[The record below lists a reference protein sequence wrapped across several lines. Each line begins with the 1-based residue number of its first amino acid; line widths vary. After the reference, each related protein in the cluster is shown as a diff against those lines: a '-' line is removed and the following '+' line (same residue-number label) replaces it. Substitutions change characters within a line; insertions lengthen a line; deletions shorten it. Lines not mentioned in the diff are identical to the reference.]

1 MPELVVF
8 DTQAGKQR
16 DEVIELVL
24 EALNI
29 VFHALQFSEKPLS
42 GQWLS
47 VEIEGFVE
55 IYCQI
60 AFTGGADNPIVV
72 MGKTIYLSMVPA
84 LDTRN
89 PVVSSALLRLLAD
102 NVPALIAYYS
112 DDDQRCEFANAAYAQ
127 AYGRDQTSIIGK
139 TLVEIIGETAFGAIE
154 PYIAQVMQGQSA
166 SYERPL
172 VFPNGAP
179 GVIEVTLVPHFDG
192 GGKTR
197 GAFVLINDITKY
209 RASEQALRDSE
220 ERLRKFSDA
229 TSEGIVFIDKGIIV
243 DSNEAAARM
252 IRLPVDKL
260 IGRSN
265 LDFIAPE
272 SIEAVVNNIRAG
284 FERAYEATLVRADGT
299 RFAAELVG
307 KDIVS
312 SGKTMRMTAIR
323 DISDRKQAEA
333 RIQFLAHHDI
343 LTHLPNRALLMDR
356 LQVLLTSARR
366 QSSLVGILFI
376 DLDNFKTIND
386 SLGHFAGDEL
396 LKRVAG
402 RLQGCLRGADMV
414 GRLGGDEFVVVVT
427 DLATA
432 EDIAPVA
439 EKIAEAISEPF
450 SLEEQILSIS
460 GSIGISVF
468 PKDGETPDT
477 LIRNA
482 DAAMYLAKDRGRSN
496 FQFFMPSLNK
506 SAFQA
511 LAMESGI
518 RKAIKQVEFLLHYQP
533 EVMAKTGVVSTVEAL
548 IRWMHPELGLL
559 GPDQF
564 ISVAEH
570 RGLIMPIGRWVI
582 NEAIRQARAWA
593 DDGITVPIA
602 VNLSAVQFKQKDLVE
617 DIAARLR
624 EHGVSGEM
632 LELELTESLFMEDV
646 NATSRTL
653 HQLKD
658 LGISLA
664 VDDFGTG
671 YSSLSYLKRYPIDKI
686 KIDRSFIRDVP
697 VDPDDVA
704 ITLAIISLATSLGLK
719 VVAEGVETRT
729 QLAFLED
736 NHCDYIQG
744 FLVSQPL
751 DPQTM
756 LQWLNRH
763 RLQP

>member
-1 MPELVVF
+1 M
-8 DTQAGKQR
+8 A
-16 DEVIELVL
+16 
-24 EALNI
+24 
-29 VFHALQFSEKPLS
+29 
-42 GQWLS
+42 
-47 VEIEGFVE
+47 
-55 IYCQI
+55 
-60 AFTGGADNPIVV
+60 
-72 MGKTIYLSMVPA
+72 PA

-89 PVVSSALLRLLAD
+89 PVVTADLLRLLAD
-102 NVPALIAYYS
+102 NVSALIAYYS
-112 DDDQRCEFANAAYAQ
+112 ADGMRCQFANAAYART
-127 AYGRDQTSIIGK
+127 YSLDTTSIIGK
-139 TLVEIIGETAFGAIE
+139 TLAEIIGEDAAVTIE
-154 PYIAQVMQGQSA
+154 PFIAQVLQGKSA

-172 VFPNGAP
+172 VFPNGTR
-179 GVIEVTLVPHFDG
+179 GIIEVSLIPHFG
-192 GGKTR
+192 AGTR
-197 GAFVLINDITKY
+197 PEGAFVLINNITKH
-209 RASEQALRDSE
+209 RAAEQAIRDSE

-229 TSEGIVFIDKGIIV
+229 TSEGIVFIENGVIV
-243 DSNEAAARM
+243 DSNEATARM
-252 IRLPVDKL
+252 FRIASSEL
-260 IGRSN
+260 IGRSSI
-265 LDFIAPE
+265 DFVAPE
-272 SIEAVVNNIRAG
+272 SVESVVNNIRAG
-284 FERAYEATLVRADGT
+284 FERPYEVTLMRADGS
-299 RFAAELVG
+299 RFAADVVG

-312 SGKTMRMTAIR
+312 NGKTLRMTTMR

-356 LQVLLTSARR
+356 LQVLLASARR
-366 QSSLVGILFI
+366 QNSLVGVLFI
-376 DLDNFKTIND
+376 DLDNFKTVND
-386 SLGHFAGDEL
+386 SLGHYAGDEL

-402 RLQGCLRGADMV
+402 RLQSCLRGADMV

-439 EKIAEAISEPF
+439 EKIAETISEPI
-450 SLEEQILSIS
+450 SLEDQVLSVS

-496 FQFFMPSLNK
+496 FQYFMPSLNR
-506 SAFQA
+506 SALQA

-518 RKAIKQVEFLLHYQP
+518 RNAIKQVEFLLHYQP
-533 EVMAKTGVVSTVEAL
+533 EVVAKTGVVCAIEAL
-548 IRWMHPELGLL
+548 IRWKHPELGLL

-570 RGLIMPIGRWVI
+570 RGLIMPIGHWVI

-593 DDGITVPIA
+593 NDGIKVPIA
-602 VNLSAVQFKQKDLVE
+602 VNISAVQFKQKGLVE

-646 NATSRTL
+646 NATSKTL
-653 HQLKD
+653 HRLKD
-658 LGISLA
+658 LGIVLA

-697 VDPDDVA
+697 VDADDVA
-704 ITLAIISLATSLGLK
+704 ITRAIIGLAASLGLK
-719 VVAEGVETRT
+719 VVGEGVETDAQR
-729 QLAFLED
+729 QFLED
-736 NHCDYIQG
+736 NHCDQIQG
-744 FLVSQPL
+744 FLISQPL
-751 DPQTM
+751 DPETM
-756 LQWLNRH
+756 LSWLKRAH
-763 RLQP
+763 V

>member
-1 MPELVVF
+1 E
-8 DTQAGKQR
+8 
-16 DEVIELVL
+16 
-24 EALNI
+24 
-29 VFHALQFSEKPLS
+29 
-42 GQWLS
+42 
-47 VEIEGFVE
+47 
-55 IYCQI
+55 
-60 AFTGGADNPIVV
+60 
-72 MGKTIYLSMVPA
+72 
-84 LDTRN
+84 
-89 PVVSSALLRLLAD
+89 
-102 NVPALIAYYS
+102 
-112 DDDQRCEFANAAYAQ
+112 
-127 AYGRDQTSIIGK
+127 
-139 TLVEIIGETAFGAIE
+139 
-154 PYIAQVMQGQSA
+154 
-166 SYERPL
+166 
-172 VFPNGAP
+172 
-179 GVIEVTLVPHFDG
+179 
-192 GGKTR
+192 
-197 GAFVLINDITKY
+197 
-209 RASEQALRDSE
+209 SE

-229 TSEGIVFIDKGIIV
+229 TSEGIVFIDKAIIV
-243 DSNEAAARM
+243 DCNEALARM
-252 IRLPVDKL
+252 IRLPVNEL

-272 SIEAVVNNIRAG
+272 SLEAVVTNIRAG
-284 FERAYEATLVRADGT
+284 FERPYEGTILRADGT

-307 KDIVS
+307 KSIVS
-312 SGKTMRMTAIR
+312 GGKTLRMTAVR

-356 LQVLLTSARR
+356 LQVLLATARR
-366 QSSLVGILFI
+366 QNSLVGILFI

-386 SLGHFAGDEL
+386 SLGHYAGDEL

-402 RLQGCLRGADMV
+402 RLQACLRGADMV
-414 GRLGGDEFVVVVT
+414 GRLGGDEFVVVIT

-439 EKIAEAISEPF
+439 EKISETISEPF
-450 SLEEQILSIS
+450 SLEEQILSVS
-460 GSIGISVF
+460 GSIGISVY

-533 EVMAKTGVVSTVEAL
+533 EVMAKTGVVSAVEAL
-548 IRWMHPELGLL
+548 IRWKHPELGLL

-582 NEAIRQARAWA
+582 NEAIRQARAWS
-593 DDGITVPIA
+593 DEGIRVPIA

-658 LGISLA
+658 LGITLA

-697 VDPDDVA
+697 VDADDVA

-719 VVAEGVETRT
+719 AVAEGVETQT
-729 QLAFLED
+729 QLTFLED

-744 FLVSQPL
+744 YLVSRPL
-751 DPQTM
+751 DPQAM
-756 LQWLNRH
+756 LVWLNRH
-763 RLQP
+763 ML

>member
-1 MPELVVF
+1 M
-8 DTQAGKQR
+8 A
-16 DEVIELVL
+16 
-24 EALNI
+24 
-29 VFHALQFSEKPLS
+29 
-42 GQWLS
+42 
-47 VEIEGFVE
+47 
-55 IYCQI
+55 
-60 AFTGGADNPIVV
+60 
-72 MGKTIYLSMVPA
+72 PA

-89 PVVSSALLRLLAD
+89 PVVTADLLRLLAD
-102 NVPALIAYYS
+102 NVSALIAYYLA
-112 DDDQRCEFANAAYAQ
+112 DGMRCQFANAAYART
-127 AYGRDQTSIIGK
+127 YSLDTTSIIGK
-139 TLVEIIGETAFGAIE
+139 TLAEIIGEDAAVTIE
-154 PYIAQVMQGQSA
+154 PFIAQVLRGKSA

-172 VFPNGAP
+172 VFPNGTR
-179 GVIEVTLVPHFDG
+179 GIIEVSLIPHFG
-192 GGKTR
+192 AGTR
-197 GAFVLINDITKY
+197 PEGAFVLINNITKH
-209 RASEQALRDSE
+209 RAAEQAIRDSE

-229 TSEGIVFIDKGIIV
+229 TSEGIVFIENGVIV
-243 DSNEAAARM
+243 DSNEATARM
-252 IRLPVDKL
+252 FRIASSEL
-260 IGRSN
+260 IGRSSI
-265 LDFIAPE
+265 DFVAPE
-272 SIEAVVNNIRAG
+272 SVESVVNNIRAG
-284 FERAYEATLVRADGT
+284 FERPYEVTLMRADGS
-299 RFAAELVG
+299 RFAADVVG

-312 SGKTMRMTAIR
+312 NGKTLRMTTMR

-356 LQVLLTSARR
+356 LQVLLASARR
-366 QSSLVGILFI
+366 QNSLVGVLFI
-376 DLDNFKTIND
+376 DLDNFKTVND
-386 SLGHFAGDEL
+386 SLGHYAGDEL

-402 RLQGCLRGADMV
+402 RLQSCLRGADMV

-439 EKIAEAISEPF
+439 EKIAETISEPI
-450 SLEEQILSIS
+450 SLEDQVLSVS

-496 FQFFMPSLNK
+496 FQYFMPSLNR
-506 SAFQA
+506 SALQA

-518 RKAIKQVEFLLHYQP
+518 RNAIKQVEFLLHYQP
-533 EVMAKTGVVSTVEAL
+533 EVVAKTGVVCAIEAL
-548 IRWMHPELGLL
+548 IRWKHPELGLL

-570 RGLIMPIGRWVI
+570 RGLIMPIGHWVI

-593 DDGITVPIA
+593 DDGIKVPIA
-602 VNLSAVQFKQKDLVE
+602 VNISAVQFKQKGLVE

-646 NATSRTL
+646 NATSKTL
-653 HQLKD
+653 HRLKD
-658 LGISLA
+658 LGIVLA

-697 VDPDDVA
+697 VDADDVA
-704 ITLAIISLATSLGLK
+704 ITRAIIGLAASLGLK
-719 VVAEGVETRT
+719 VVGEGVETDAQR
-729 QLAFLED
+729 QFLED
-736 NHCDYIQG
+736 NHCDQIQG
-744 FLVSQPL
+744 FLISQPL
-751 DPQTM
+751 DPETM
-756 LQWLNRH
+756 LSWLKRAH
-763 RLQP
+763 T

>member
-1 MPELVVF
+1 
-8 DTQAGKQR
+8 
-16 DEVIELVL
+16 
-24 EALNI
+24 
-29 VFHALQFSEKPLS
+29 
-42 GQWLS
+42 
-47 VEIEGFVE
+47 
-55 IYCQI
+55 
-60 AFTGGADNPIVV
+60 
-72 MGKTIYLSMVPA
+72 MVPA

-89 PVVSSALLRLLAD
+89 AAVSSTLLRLLAD
-102 NVPALIAYYS
+102 SVPALISYYS
-112 DDDQRCEFANAAYAQ
+112 ADDLKCEFANAAYART
-127 AYGRDQTSIIGK
+127 YSSDTTSIIGK
-139 TLVEIIGETAFGAIE
+139 TLVEIIGEPAAKTIE
-154 PYIAQVMQGQSA
+154 PYIAQVMKGQSA

-172 VFPNGAP
+172 VFPNGSQ
-179 GVIEVTLVPHFDG
+179 GVIEVTLVPHFDANG
-192 GGKTR
+192 TTC
-197 GAFVLINDITKY
+197 GAFVLINDITRH
-209 RASEQALRDSE
+209 RASEQAIRDSE

-229 TSEGIVFIDKGIIV
+229 TSEGIVFLENGIIV
-243 DSNEAAARM
+243 DCNEAAARM
-252 IRLPVDKL
+252 TRLSVNQL
-260 IGRSN
+260 IGRQN
-265 LDFIAPE
+265 ADFVAPE

-284 FERAYEATLVRADGT
+284 FERPYEVTLLRADGT
-299 RFAAELVG
+299 RFAAEVVG

-312 SGKTMRMTAIR
+312 SGKTLRMTAIR

-333 RIQFLAHHDI
+333 RIHFLAHHDI

-356 LQVLLTSARR
+356 LQVLLASARR
-366 QSSLVGILFI
+366 QNGLVGVLFI

-386 SLGHFAGDEL
+386 SLGHYAGDEL

-402 RLQGCLRGADMV
+402 RLQSCLRGADMV

-427 DLATA
+427 DVARA
-432 EDIAPVA
+432 EDLAAVA

-450 SLEEQILSIS
+450 SLEEQILSVS

-496 FQFFMPSLNK
+496 FQYFMPSLNK

-548 IRWMHPELGLL
+548 IRWKHPELGLL

-582 NEAIRQARAWA
+582 NEAIRQVRVWA
-593 DDGITVPIA
+593 DEGIKVPVA
-602 VNLSAVQFKQKDLVE
+602 VNLSAIQFKQKDLVE

-624 EHGVSGEM
+624 EHGVSGEL

-697 VDPDDVA
+697 VDADDVA
-704 ITLAIISLATSLGLK
+704 ITLAIIGLANSLGLK
-719 VVAEGVETRT
+719 VVAEGVETQTQRT
-729 QLAFLED
+729 FLED

-744 FLVSQPL
+744 FLISQPL
-751 DPQTM
+751 DPQEM
-756 LQWLNRH
+756 RLWLNRH
-763 RLQP
+763 AL

>member
-1 MPELVVF
+1 
-8 DTQAGKQR
+8 
-16 DEVIELVL
+16 
-24 EALNI
+24 
-29 VFHALQFSEKPLS
+29 
-42 GQWLS
+42 
-47 VEIEGFVE
+47 
-55 IYCQI
+55 
-60 AFTGGADNPIVV
+60 
-72 MGKTIYLSMVPA
+72 MVPA

-89 PVVSSALLRLLAD
+89 PAVSSALLRLLAD
-102 NVPALIAYYS
+102 NVPALISYYS
-112 DDDQRCEFANAAYAQ
+112 VDGLKCEFANAAYAKT
-127 AYGRDQTSIIGK
+127 YSSDTTSIIGK
-139 TLVEIIGETAFGAIE
+139 TVVEIIGEPAFKLIE
-154 PYIAQVMQGQSA
+154 PYIAQVMQGHSV

-179 GVIEVTLVPHFDG
+179 GVIEVTLVPHFDAS
-192 GGKTR
+192 GKTR
-197 GAFVLINDITKY
+197 GAFVLINDISKH
-209 RASEQALRDSE
+209 RASEQAIRDSE

-243 DSNEAAARM
+243 DGNEAAARM
-252 IRLPVDKL
+252 VHLPLDQL
-260 IGRSN
+260 IGRPN
-265 LDFIAPE
+265 IDFIAPE
-272 SIEAVVNNIRAG
+272 SIETVVTNIRAG
-284 FERAYEATLVRADGT
+284 FERPYEVTLLRADGT
-299 RFAAELVG
+299 RFAADLVG

-312 SGKTMRMTAIR
+312 GGKTLRMTAIR

-333 RIQFLAHHDI
+333 RIHFLAHHDI

-356 LQVLLTSARR
+356 LQVLLASARR
-366 QSSLVGILFI
+366 QGRMVGILFI

-386 SLGHFAGDEL
+386 SLGHYAGDEL

-427 DLATA
+427 DLAKA

-450 SLEEQILSIS
+450 SLEEQILSVS
-460 GSIGISVF
+460 GSIGISIF
-468 PKDGETPDT
+468 PQDGETPDT

-496 FQFFMPSLNK
+496 YQYFMPSLNK

-518 RKAIKQVEFLLHYQP
+518 RKAIKRVEFLLHYQP

-548 IRWMHPELGLL
+548 IRWKHPELGLL

-582 NEAIRQARAWA
+582 NEAIRQARVWA
-593 DDGITVPIA
+593 DEGIRVPIA
-602 VNLSAVQFKQKDLVE
+602 VNLSAIQFKQKDLVE

-632 LELELTESLFMEDV
+632 LELELTESLFLEDV

-658 LGISLA
+658 LGITLA

-697 VDPDDVA
+697 VDADDVA
-704 ITLAIISLATSLGLK
+704 ITRAIISLATSLGLK
-719 VVAEGVETRT
+719 VVAEGVETQT
-729 QLAFLED
+729 QLTFLEE

-751 DPQTM
+751 DPQAM
-756 LQWLNRH
+756 LVWLNRH
-763 RLQP
+763 ML

>member
-1 MPELVVF
+1 M
-8 DTQAGKQR
+8 A
-16 DEVIELVL
+16 
-24 EALNI
+24 
-29 VFHALQFSEKPLS
+29 
-42 GQWLS
+42 
-47 VEIEGFVE
+47 
-55 IYCQI
+55 
-60 AFTGGADNPIVV
+60 
-72 MGKTIYLSMVPA
+72 PA

-89 PVVSSALLRLLAD
+89 PVVTADLLRLLAD
-102 NVPALIAYYS
+102 NVSALIAYYS
-112 DDDQRCEFANAAYAQ
+112 ADGMRCQFANAAYART
-127 AYGRDQTSIIGK
+127 YSLDTTSIIGK
-139 TLVEIIGETAFGAIE
+139 TLAEIIGEDAAVTIE
-154 PYIAQVMQGQSA
+154 PFIAQVLRGKSA

-172 VFPNGAP
+172 VFPNGTR
-179 GVIEVTLVPHFDG
+179 GIIEVSLIPHFG
-192 GGKTR
+192 AGTR
-197 GAFVLINDITKY
+197 PEGAFVLINNITKH
-209 RASEQALRDSE
+209 RAAEQAIRDSE

-229 TSEGIVFIDKGIIV
+229 TSEGIVFIENGVIV
-243 DSNEAAARM
+243 DSNEATSRM
-252 IRLPVDKL
+252 FRIASSEL
-260 IGRSN
+260 IGRSSI
-265 LDFIAPE
+265 DFVAPE
-272 SIEAVVNNIRAG
+272 SVESVVNNIRAG
-284 FERAYEATLVRADGT
+284 FERPYEVTLMRADGS
-299 RFAAELVG
+299 RFAADVVG

-312 SGKTMRMTAIR
+312 NGKTLRMTTMR

-356 LQVLLTSARR
+356 LQVLLASARR
-366 QSSLVGILFI
+366 QNSLVGVLFI
-376 DLDNFKTIND
+376 DLDNFKTVND
-386 SLGHFAGDEL
+386 SLGHYAGDEL

-402 RLQGCLRGADMV
+402 RLQSCLRGADMV

-439 EKIAEAISEPF
+439 EKIAETISEPI
-450 SLEEQILSIS
+450 SLEDQVLSVS

-496 FQFFMPSLNK
+496 FQYFMPSLNR
-506 SAFQA
+506 SALQA

-518 RKAIKQVEFLLHYQP
+518 RNAIKQVEFLLHYQP
-533 EVMAKTGVVSTVEAL
+533 EVVAKTGVVCAIEAL
-548 IRWMHPELGLL
+548 IRWKHPELGLL

-570 RGLIMPIGRWVI
+570 RGLIMPIGHWVI

-593 DDGITVPIA
+593 DDGIKVPIA
-602 VNLSAVQFKQKDLVE
+602 VNISAVQFKQKGLVE

-646 NATSRTL
+646 NATSKTL
-653 HQLKD
+653 HRLKD
-658 LGISLA
+658 LGIVLA

-697 VDPDDVA
+697 VDADDVA
-704 ITLAIISLATSLGLK
+704 ITRAIIGLAASLGLK
-719 VVAEGVETRT
+719 VVGEGVETDAQR
-729 QLAFLED
+729 QFLED
-736 NHCDYIQG
+736 NHCDQIQG
-744 FLVSQPL
+744 FLISQPL
-751 DPQTM
+751 DPETM
-756 LQWLNRH
+756 LSWLKRAH
-763 RLQP
+763 V

>member
-1 MPELVVF
+1 M
-8 DTQAGKQR
+8 A
-16 DEVIELVL
+16 
-24 EALNI
+24 
-29 VFHALQFSEKPLS
+29 
-42 GQWLS
+42 
-47 VEIEGFVE
+47 
-55 IYCQI
+55 
-60 AFTGGADNPIVV
+60 
-72 MGKTIYLSMVPA
+72 PA

-89 PVVSSALLRLLAD
+89 TVVTADLLRLLAD

-112 DDDQRCEFANAAYAQ
+112 ADGMRCQFANAAYAQ
-127 AYGRDQTSIIGK
+127 TYSRDTTSIIGK
-139 TLVEIIGETAFGAIE
+139 TVAEIIGESAAAMIE
-154 PYIAQVMQGQSA
+154 PFIEQVLQGKSA

-172 VFPNGAP
+172 VFPNGTR
-179 GVIEVTLVPHFDG
+179 GIIEVTLIPHFGASAGPD
-192 GGKTR
+192 
-197 GAFVLINDITKY
+197 GAFVLINNITKH
-209 RASEQALRDSE
+209 RAAEQAIRDSE

-229 TSEGIVFIDKGIIV
+229 TSEGIVFMENGVIV
-243 DSNEAAARM
+243 DCNEATARM
-252 IRLPVDKL
+252 FRIPAGEL

-265 LDFIAPE
+265 IDFVAPE
-272 SIEAVVNNIRAG
+272 SVESVVNNIRAG
-284 FERAYEATLVRADGT
+284 FERPYEATLMRADGT
-299 RFAAELVG
+299 RFAADVVG

-312 SGKTMRMTAIR
+312 NGKTLRMTTMR

-356 LQVLLTSARR
+356 LQVLLASARR
-366 QSSLVGILFI
+366 QNNLVGVLFI
-376 DLDNFKTIND
+376 DLDNFKTVND
-386 SLGHFAGDEL
+386 SLGHYAGDEL

-402 RLQGCLRGADMV
+402 RLQSCLRGADMV

-439 EKIAEAISEPF
+439 EKIAETISEPF
-450 SLEEQILSIS
+450 SLEDQVLSVS

-496 FQFFMPSLNK
+496 FQYFMPSLNR

-518 RKAIKQVEFLLHYQP
+518 RNAIKQVEFLLHYQP
-533 EVMAKTGVVSTVEAL
+533 EVVAKTGVVSAVEAL
-548 IRWMHPELGLL
+548 IRWKHPELGLL

-570 RGLIMPIGRWVI
+570 RGLIMPIGHWVI
-582 NEAIRQARAWA
+582 NEAIRQARTWA
-593 DDGITVPIA
+593 DDGIKVPIA
-602 VNLSAVQFKQKDLVE
+602 INISAVQFKQKDLVE

-646 NATSRTL
+646 NATSKTL
-653 HQLKD
+653 HRLKD

-697 VDPDDVA
+697 VDADDVA
-704 ITLAIISLATSLGLK
+704 ITRAIIGLAASLGLK
-719 VVAEGVETRT
+719 VVGEGVETDAQR
-729 QLAFLED
+729 QFLED
-736 NHCDYIQG
+736 NHCDQIQG
-744 FLVSQPL
+744 FLISQPL
-751 DPQTM
+751 DPESM
-756 LQWLNRH
+756 LSWLKRAH
-763 RLQP
+763 T

>member
-1 MPELVVF
+1 M
-8 DTQAGKQR
+8 A
-16 DEVIELVL
+16 
-24 EALNI
+24 
-29 VFHALQFSEKPLS
+29 
-42 GQWLS
+42 
-47 VEIEGFVE
+47 
-55 IYCQI
+55 
-60 AFTGGADNPIVV
+60 
-72 MGKTIYLSMVPA
+72 PA

-89 PVVSSALLRLLAD
+89 PVVTADLLRLLAD
-102 NVPALIAYYS
+102 SVPALIAYYS
-112 DDDQRCEFANAAYAQ
+112 ADGMRCQFANAAYART
-127 AYGRDQTSIIGK
+127 YSRDTTSIIGK
-139 TLVEIIGETAFGAIE
+139 TLAEIVGESAAATIE
-154 PYIAQVMQGQSA
+154 PFIAQVLQGKSA

-172 VFPNGAP
+172 VFPNGTR
-179 GVIEVTLVPHFDG
+179 GIIEVTLIPHFG
-192 GGKTR
+192 EGAAPE
-197 GAFVLINDITKY
+197 GAFVLINNITKH
-209 RASEQALRDSE
+209 RAAEQAIRDSE

-229 TSEGIVFIDKGIIV
+229 TSEGIVFMENGVIV
-243 DSNEAAARM
+243 DCNEATARM
-252 IRLPVDKL
+252 FRIPASEL
-260 IGRSN
+260 IGRSSI
-265 LDFIAPE
+265 DFVAPE
-272 SIEAVVNNIRAG
+272 SVESVVNNIRAG
-284 FERAYEATLVRADGT
+284 FERPYEATLMRADGT
-299 RFAAELVG
+299 RFAADVVG

-312 SGKTMRMTAIR
+312 SGKTLRMTTMR

-356 LQVLLTSARR
+356 LQVLLASARR
-366 QSSLVGILFI
+366 QNNLVGVLFI
-376 DLDNFKTIND
+376 DLDNFKTVND
-386 SLGHFAGDEL
+386 SLGHYAGDEL

-402 RLQGCLRGADMV
+402 RLQACLRGADMV

-450 SLEEQILSIS
+450 SLEDQVLSVS
-460 GSIGISVF
+460 CSIGISVF

-496 FQFFMPSLNK
+496 FQYFMPSLNR

-518 RKAIKQVEFLLHYQP
+518 RNAIKQVEFLLHYQP
-533 EVMAKTGVVSTVEAL
+533 EVVAKTGVVSAVEAL
-548 IRWMHPELGLL
+548 IRWKHPELGLL

-570 RGLIMPIGRWVI
+570 RGLIMPIGHWVI
-582 NEAIRQARAWA
+582 NEAIRQARTWA
-593 DDGITVPIA
+593 NDGIKVPIA
-602 VNLSAVQFKQKDLVE
+602 VNISAVQFKQKDLVE

-646 NATSRTL
+646 NATSKTL
-653 HQLKD
+653 HRLKD

-697 VDPDDVA
+697 VDADDVA
-704 ITLAIISLATSLGLK
+704 ITRAIISLAASLGLK
-719 VVAEGVETRT
+719 VVGEGVETVAQR
-729 QLAFLED
+729 QFLED
-736 NHCDYIQG
+736 NHCDQIQG
-744 FLVSQPL
+744 FLISQPL
-751 DPQTM
+751 DPETM
-756 LQWLNRH
+756 LLWLKRAET
-763 RLQP
+763 

>member
-1 MPELVVF
+1 M
-8 DTQAGKQR
+8 A
-16 DEVIELVL
+16 
-24 EALNI
+24 
-29 VFHALQFSEKPLS
+29 
-42 GQWLS
+42 
-47 VEIEGFVE
+47 
-55 IYCQI
+55 
-60 AFTGGADNPIVV
+60 
-72 MGKTIYLSMVPA
+72 PA

-89 PVVSSALLRLLAD
+89 PVVTADLLRLLAD
-102 NVPALIAYYS
+102 NVSALIAYYS
-112 DDDQRCEFANAAYAQ
+112 ADGMRCQFANAAYART
-127 AYGRDQTSIIGK
+127 YSLDTTSIIGK
-139 TLVEIIGETAFGAIE
+139 TLAEIIGEDAAVTIE
-154 PYIAQVMQGQSA
+154 PFIAQVLRGKSA

-172 VFPNGAP
+172 VFPNGTR
-179 GVIEVTLVPHFDG
+179 GIIEVSLIPHFG
-192 GGKTR
+192 AGTR
-197 GAFVLINDITKY
+197 PEGAFVLINNITKH
-209 RASEQALRDSE
+209 RAAEQAIRDSE

-229 TSEGIVFIDKGIIV
+229 TSEGIVFIENGVIV
-243 DSNEAAARM
+243 DSNEATARM
-252 IRLPVDKL
+252 FRIASSEL
-260 IGRSN
+260 IGRSSI
-265 LDFIAPE
+265 DFVAPE
-272 SIEAVVNNIRAG
+272 SVESVVNNIRAG
-284 FERAYEATLVRADGT
+284 FERPYEVTLMRADGS
-299 RFAAELVG
+299 RFAADVVG

-312 SGKTMRMTAIR
+312 NGKTLRMTTMR

-356 LQVLLTSARR
+356 LQVLLASARR
-366 QSSLVGILFI
+366 QNSLVGVLFI
-376 DLDNFKTIND
+376 DLDNFKTVND
-386 SLGHFAGDEL
+386 SLGHYAGDEL

-402 RLQGCLRGADMV
+402 RLQSCLRGADMV

-439 EKIAEAISEPF
+439 EKIAETISEPI
-450 SLEEQILSIS
+450 SLEDQVLSVS

-496 FQFFMPSLNK
+496 FQYFMPSLNR
-506 SAFQA
+506 SALQA

-518 RKAIKQVEFLLHYQP
+518 RNAIKQVEFLLHYQP
-533 EVMAKTGVVSTVEAL
+533 EVVAKTGVVCAIEAL
-548 IRWMHPELGLL
+548 IRWKHPELGLL

-570 RGLIMPIGRWVI
+570 RGLIMPIGHWVI

-593 DDGITVPIA
+593 NDGIKVPIA
-602 VNLSAVQFKQKDLVE
+602 VNISAVQFKQKGLVE

-646 NATSRTL
+646 NATSKTL
-653 HQLKD
+653 HRLKD
-658 LGISLA
+658 LGIVLA

-697 VDPDDVA
+697 VDADDVA
-704 ITLAIISLATSLGLK
+704 ITRAIIGLAASLGLK
-719 VVAEGVETRT
+719 VVGEGVETDAQR
-729 QLAFLED
+729 QFLED
-736 NHCDYIQG
+736 NHCDQIQG
-744 FLVSQPL
+744 FLISQPL
-751 DPQTM
+751 DPETM
-756 LQWLNRH
+756 LSWLKRAH
-763 RLQP
+763 T

>member
-1 MPELVVF
+1 
-8 DTQAGKQR
+8 
-16 DEVIELVL
+16 
-24 EALNI
+24 
-29 VFHALQFSEKPLS
+29 
-42 GQWLS
+42 
-47 VEIEGFVE
+47 
-55 IYCQI
+55 
-60 AFTGGADNPIVV
+60 
-72 MGKTIYLSMVPA
+72 MVPA

-89 PVVSSALLRLLAD
+89 AAVSSTLLRLLAD
-102 NVPALIAYYS
+102 SVPALISYYS
-112 DDDQRCEFANAAYAQ
+112 ADDLKCEFANAAYART
-127 AYGRDQTSIIGK
+127 YSSDTTSIIGK
-139 TLVEIIGETAFGAIE
+139 TLVEIIGEPAAKTIE
-154 PYIAQVMQGQSA
+154 PYIAQVMKGQSA

-172 VFPNGAP
+172 VFPNGSQ
-179 GVIEVTLVPHFDG
+179 GVIEVTLVPHFDANG
-192 GGKTR
+192 TTC
-197 GAFVLINDITKY
+197 GAFVLINDITRH
-209 RASEQALRDSE
+209 RASEQAIRDSE

-229 TSEGIVFIDKGIIV
+229 TSEGIVFLENGIIV
-243 DSNEAAARM
+243 DCNEAAARM
-252 IRLPVDKL
+252 TRLSVNQL
-260 IGRSN
+260 IGRQN
-265 LDFIAPE
+265 ADFVAPE

-284 FERAYEATLVRADGT
+284 FERPYEVTLLRADGT
-299 RFAAELVG
+299 RFAAEVVG

-312 SGKTMRMTAIR
+312 SGKTLRMTAIR

-333 RIQFLAHHDI
+333 RIHFLAHHDI

-356 LQVLLTSARR
+356 LQVLLASARR
-366 QSSLVGILFI
+366 QNGLVGVLFI

-386 SLGHFAGDEL
+386 SLGHYAGDEL

-402 RLQGCLRGADMV
+402 RLQSCLRGADMV

-427 DLATA
+427 DVARA
-432 EDIAPVA
+432 EDLAAVA

-450 SLEEQILSIS
+450 SLEEQILSVS

-496 FQFFMPSLNK
+496 FQYFMPSLNK

-548 IRWMHPELGLL
+548 IRWKHPELGLL

-582 NEAIRQARAWA
+582 NEAIRQVRVWA
-593 DDGITVPIA
+593 DEGIKVPVA
-602 VNLSAVQFKQKDLVE
+602 VNLSAIQFKQKDLVE

-624 EHGVSGEM
+624 EHGVSGEL

-653 HQLKD
+653 HELKD

-686 KIDRSFIRDVP
+686 KIDRSFSRDVP
-697 VDPDDVA
+697 VDADDVA
-704 ITLAIISLATSLGLK
+704 ITLAIIGLANSLGLK
-719 VVAEGVETRT
+719 VVAEGVETQTQRT
-729 QLAFLED
+729 FLED
-736 NHCDYIQG
+736 NQCDYIQG
-744 FLVSQPL
+744 FLISQPL
-751 DPQTM
+751 DPQDM
-756 LQWLNRH
+756 RLWLNRH
-763 RLQP
+763 AL

>member
-1 MPELVVF
+1 
-8 DTQAGKQR
+8 
-16 DEVIELVL
+16 
-24 EALNI
+24 
-29 VFHALQFSEKPLS
+29 
-42 GQWLS
+42 
-47 VEIEGFVE
+47 
-55 IYCQI
+55 
-60 AFTGGADNPIVV
+60 
-72 MGKTIYLSMVPA
+72 MVPA

-89 PVVSSALLRLLAD
+89 AAVSSTLLRLLAD
-102 NVPALIAYYS
+102 SVPALISYYS
-112 DDDQRCEFANAAYAQ
+112 ADDLKCEFANAAYART
-127 AYGRDQTSIIGK
+127 YSSDTTSIIGK
-139 TLVEIIGETAFGAIE
+139 TLVEIIGEPAAKTIE
-154 PYIAQVMQGQSA
+154 PYIAQVMKGQSA

-172 VFPNGAP
+172 VFPNGSQ
-179 GVIEVTLVPHFDG
+179 GVIEVTLVPHFDANG
-192 GGKTR
+192 TTC
-197 GAFVLINDITKY
+197 GAFVLINDITRH
-209 RASEQALRDSE
+209 RASEQAIRDSE

-229 TSEGIVFIDKGIIV
+229 TSEGIVFLENGIIV
-243 DSNEAAARM
+243 DCNEAAARM
-252 IRLPVDKL
+252 TRLSVNQL
-260 IGRSN
+260 IGRQN
-265 LDFIAPE
+265 ADFVAPE

-284 FERAYEATLVRADGT
+284 FERPYEVTLLRADGT
-299 RFAAELVG
+299 RFAAEVVG

-312 SGKTMRMTAIR
+312 SGKTLRMTAIR

-333 RIQFLAHHDI
+333 RIHFLAHHDI

-356 LQVLLTSARR
+356 LQVLLASARR
-366 QSSLVGILFI
+366 QNGLVGVLFI

-386 SLGHFAGDEL
+386 SLGHYAGDEL

-402 RLQGCLRGADMV
+402 RLQSCLRGADMV

-427 DLATA
+427 DVARA
-432 EDIAPVA
+432 EDLASVA

-450 SLEEQILSIS
+450 SLEEQILSVS

-496 FQFFMPSLNK
+496 FQYFMPSLNK

-548 IRWMHPELGLL
+548 IRWKHPELGLL

-582 NEAIRQARAWA
+582 NEAIRQVRVWA
-593 DDGITVPIA
+593 DEGIKVPVA
-602 VNLSAVQFKQKDLVE
+602 VNLSAIQFKQKDLVE

-624 EHGVSGEM
+624 EHGVSGEL

-653 HQLKD
+653 HELKD

-697 VDPDDVA
+697 VDADDVA
-704 ITLAIISLATSLGLK
+704 ITLAIIGLANSLGLK
-719 VVAEGVETRT
+719 VVAEGVETQTQRT
-729 QLAFLED
+729 FLED
-736 NHCDYIQG
+736 NQCDYIQG
-744 FLVSQPL
+744 FLISQPL
-751 DPQTM
+751 DPQDM
-756 LQWLNRH
+756 RLWLNRH
-763 RLQP
+763 AL

>member
-1 MPELVVF
+1 MP
-8 DTQAGKQR
+8 
-16 DEVIELVL
+16 
-24 EALNI
+24 
-29 VFHALQFSEKPLS
+29 
-42 GQWLS
+42 
-47 VEIEGFVE
+47 
-55 IYCQI
+55 
-60 AFTGGADNPIVV
+60 
-72 MGKTIYLSMVPA
+72 PA

-89 PVVSSALLRLLAD
+89 PAVSSALLRLLAD
-102 NVPALIAYYS
+102 NVPALISYYS
-112 DDDQRCEFANAAYAQ
+112 VDGLKCEFANAAYAKT
-127 AYGRDQTSIIGK
+127 YSSDTTSIIGK
-139 TLVEIIGETAFGAIE
+139 TVQEIIGDEAFKAIE
-154 PYIAQVMQGQSA
+154 PYIEQVMKGQSV

-172 VFPNGAP
+172 VFPNGAR
-179 GVIEVTLVPHFDG
+179 GVIEVTLVPHFDAG
-192 GGKTR
+192 GAGVR
-197 GAFVLINDITKY
+197 GAFVMINDITRH
-209 RASEQALRDSE
+209 RASEQAIRDSE

-229 TSEGIVFIDKGIIV
+229 TSEGIVFIDKGVIV
-243 DSNEAAARM
+243 DCNEAAAHMLR
-252 IRLPVDKL
+252 ISVAEL
-260 IGRSN
+260 IGRPN
-265 LDFIAPE
+265 TDFIAPD
-272 SIEAVVNNIRAG
+272 SIETVLNNMRAG
-284 FERAYEATLVRADGT
+284 FERPYEITLVRSDGS
-299 RFAAELVG
+299 RFAAEVVG
-307 KDIVS
+307 KDVVS
-312 SGKTMRMTAIR
+312 GGKTVRMTAIR

-333 RIQFLAHHDI
+333 RIQFLAHHDT

-356 LQVLLTSARR
+356 LQVLLASARR
-366 QSSLVGILFI
+366 QNSMVGILFI

-386 SLGHFAGDEL
+386 SLGHYAGDEL

-402 RLQGCLRGADMV
+402 RLQSCLRGADMV
-414 GRLGGDEFVVVVT
+414 GRLGGDEFVVVIT
-427 DLATA
+427 DLARS
-432 EDIAPVA
+432 EDVVPVA

-450 SLEEQILSIS
+450 SLEEQILSVS
-460 GSIGISVF
+460 GSIGIAIF

-496 FQFFMPSLNK
+496 FQYFMPSLNK

-548 IRWMHPELGLL
+548 IRWKHPELGLL

-570 RGLIMPIGRWVI
+570 RGLIMPIGRWVM
-582 NEAIRQARAWA
+582 NEAIRQARVWA
-593 DDGITVPIA
+593 DAGIKVPIA
-602 VNLSAVQFKQKDLVE
+602 VNLSAVQFKQRDLVE

-646 NATSRTL
+646 NAMSRTL

-658 LGISLA
+658 LGVSLA

-686 KIDRSFIRDVP
+686 KIDRSFIRDIP
-697 VDPDDVA
+697 TDTDDVA

-719 VVAEGVETRT
+719 VVAEGVENKT
-729 QLAFLED
+729 QLAFLEE

-744 FLVSQPL
+744 FLISQPL
-751 DPQTM
+751 DPEAM
-756 LQWLNRH
+756 LVWLNLH
-763 RLQP
+763 AL